1 MQVIEV
7 SAKIGAAIV
16 HAAGRH
22 GAALQAAT
30 GFDVALAADPDARI
44 TLTLETQLWD
54 QAARLTGDDAFGL
67 HAAEGIRQ
75 GSFDVLD
82 YAVRTAPTLL
92 GALERLVRYNRLV
105 HDAAVFSLH
114 PRPGQVAAA
123 ADAHADAN
131 ANAAAVRI
139 EHALR
144 IAGARQSRHAAEFTV
159 ASLIVIGGQML
170 GQRLHARAA
179 ELTSP
184 APASPAIAAEHA
196 RVLGVAPRWGQR
208 VNALELPRAA
218 LEQPL
223 VAADPALSSVIE
235 RHAEALLARRP
246 APGDTTAERVRRL
259 LAEVLGQA
267 GQAPEEGAAS
277 LAAVAARL
285 HASERSVQRRLA
297 DEGTSFDALLDE
309 VRHGLALQF
318 LGDPR
323 IAIAEVAFL
332 LGYSEPSAFH
342 RAFKRWTGKT
352 PSELR
357 RRAA

>member
-1 MQVIEV
+1 M

-16 HAAGRH
+16 QAAGRH

-30 GFDVALAADPDARI
+30 GFDVAQAADPDARI
-44 TLTLETQLWD
+44 TLALETQLWD
-54 QAARLTGDDAFGL
+54 EAARLTGDDAFGL

-82 YAVRTAPTLL
+82 YAVRTAPTLRA
-92 GALERLVRYNRLV
+92 ALERLARYNRLV

-114 PRPGQVAAA
+114 ERAGERAG
-123 ADAHADAN
+123 DDL
-131 ANAAAVRI
+131 VRI

-159 ASLIVIGGQML
+159 ASIIIIGGQML

-208 VNALELPRAA
+208 VNALELPRAT

-223 VAADPALSSVIE
+223 AAADPALSSVIE

-259 LAEVLGQA
+259 LAEVLGQG

-323 IAIAEVAFL
+323 IAIAEIAYL